1 MKMTKDD
8 LKNVLKVEVALED
21 LNDGLSKKV
30 EYGLEKGWRWSWRR
44 FEDGFDF
51 AFKWMRLG

>member
-1 MKMTKDD
+1 MKMIIDD

-30 EYGLEKGWRWSWRR
+30 EYGLEKG
-44 FEDGFDF
+44 
-51 AFKWMRLG
+51 